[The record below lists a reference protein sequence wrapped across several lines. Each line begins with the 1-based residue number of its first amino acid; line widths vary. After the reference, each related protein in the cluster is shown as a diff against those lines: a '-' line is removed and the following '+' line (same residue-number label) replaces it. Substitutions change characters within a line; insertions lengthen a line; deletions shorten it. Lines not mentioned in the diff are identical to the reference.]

1 MENLNTDYNNLET
14 KFTEVN
20 RMKAQDLTLSFL
32 NKRRKST
39 KKPKF
44 VDFFNVSF
52 KTGENEYRRGE
63 TLDYY
68 IVILEKNSN
77 RVIQSVSS
85 GTAIMNGGNTVNY
98 TAKISLSVTME
109 ATNPSR

>member
-14 KFTEVN
+14 GVTEVN

-32 NKRRKST
+32 NKEENQQEA
-39 KKPKF
+39 KF

-77 RVIQSVSS
+77 RVIQSV
-85 GTAIMNGGNTVNY
+85 
-98 TAKISLSVTME
+98 
-109 ATNPSR
+109 